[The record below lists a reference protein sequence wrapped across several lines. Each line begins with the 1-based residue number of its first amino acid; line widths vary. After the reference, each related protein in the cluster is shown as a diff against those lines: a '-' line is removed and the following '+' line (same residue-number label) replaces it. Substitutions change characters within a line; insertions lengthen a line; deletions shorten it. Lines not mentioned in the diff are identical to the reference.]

1 MPDIQNSDLIK
12 QVIKTLLVITSRRAS
27 ESVSILLINTILK
40 TLTGRYNF
48 LKHVKIKTT
57 LGYGDITAD
66 AVSVDSDINSVDS
79 DTVGTV
85 IETIIRVISMDLKEK
100 AGIFFIKEF
109 KNRLGENYVS
119 EVRRY
124 GVDLD
129 LLQLERDYS
138 RTQRQRRKVHKV
150 GVTEG
155 KKEDE
160 SSVLDY
166 KWDNVSTWK
175 YEKNECLVYDKNGK
189 LLDKLHLDQIVENHI
204 REITEPDVTPET
216 TNEIVEL
223 DEEHHKLLHLLYS
236 QDLDIKEAE
245 HLMDKTKPEIEY
257 MVYELLNIEFLQHE
271 SDDTVKITER
281 GVDYLLSKEEKKL
294 EVKK

>member
-12 QVIKTLLVITSRRAS
+12 QVIKTLLNITRRRAS

-48 LKHVKIKTT
+48 LKNVKIKTT

-66 AVSVDSDINSVDS
+66 AVSVDSGINSVDS
-79 DTVGTV
+79 ATLGKV

-109 KNRLGENYVS
+109 KDRLGGNYVS
-119 EVRRY
+119 EIRRC

-150 GVTEG
+150 GAAEG
-155 KKEDE
+155 KKADCR
-160 SSVLDY
+160 L
-166 KWDNVSTWK
+166 
-175 YEKNECLVYDKNGK
+175 
-189 LLDKLHLDQIVENHI
+189 
-204 REITEPDVTPET
+204 
-216 TNEIVEL
+216 
-223 DEEHHKLLHLLYS
+223 
-236 QDLDIKEAE
+236 
-245 HLMDKTKPEIEY
+245 
-257 MVYELLNIEFLQHE
+257 
-271 SDDTVKITER
+271 
-281 GVDYLLSKEEKKL
+281 
-294 EVKK
+294 